1 MCVFFPLFSHIFSAT
16 PFFFRFPPPPSS
28 YLFLKKKYFSTQR
41 PVWPLESRTV
51 LVPQPAQEEK
61 EVRKRY
67 LKNENETTTAAAAA
81 AVAAAAYVYV
91 QLFNNVC
98 FLLLCCRFFRFLIS
112 CRRRV
117 TVAVQRHPLASSWK
131 LCRFFIVLFIF
142 LLCWIVR
149 AGNGSRAGTVMM
161 HVVMMSSASPWSG
174 LRPVM
179 AVVTVAAYV
188 VHAVGSR
195 SRIPT
200 TRSRVNNGVVI
211 AVGRVRAGRVHR
223 WTGRYVAWF
232 GHSIQRIPTTN

>member
-1 MCVFFPLFSHIFSAT
+1 MKREFWCAHFFPFFHTYSARRH
-16 PFFFRFPPPPSS
+16 FFRFPPPPSS
-28 YLFLKKKYFSTQR
+28 SLFLKKKKYFSTQR
-41 PVWPLESRTV
+41 PVWPLESRRV

-81 AVAAAAYVYV
+81 YVYV

-98 FLLLCCRFFRFLIS
+98 FLLLCCRFFHFLIS

-149 AGNGSRAGTVMM
+149 AGNGSRAGAVMM

-174 LRPVM
+174 LRPMM

-200 TRSRVNNGVVI
+200 TRPRVNNGVMI

-223 WTGRYVAWF
+223 WTGRNVAWF
-232 GHSIQRIPTTN
+232 GHSIQRIPIAN